1 MLGFVTMVAIGF
13 LLAGR
18 VRTPSPSAPGLDAVL
33 AGVEPVSVG
42 ESLRRMAVEERARV
56 HEPAEEPDA

>member
-1 MLGFVTMVAIGF
+1 V
-13 LLAGR
+13 LAGR